1 MKLIKTFA
9 RGGAVA
15 LICAALSPIVSAAT
29 IGPAGSSFSA
39 PGTIN
44 VSTPIAPNVS
54 CGITLSG
61 VVSKDGTYAQI
72 NSVALTGGGLCG
84 VPQITGLPWKLVAT
98 STTTGNVAN
107 VGFSVLGVGCG
118 PSTING
124 SWSNETNTLSA
135 SDQPLAGSCTVNSLS
150 VSPNPAFTVS
160 Q

>member
-9 RGGAVA
+9 CSSAIAIAFAAVA
-15 LICAALSPIVSAAT
+15 PIAAAAT
-29 IGPAGSSFSA
+29 IGPAGASFSA

-61 VVSKDGTYAQI
+61 VVSTDGTYAQI
-72 NSVALTGGGLCG
+72 NSVAITGGGLCG
-84 VPQITGLPWKLVAT
+84 VPQIIGLPWKLVAT

-107 VGFSVLGVGCG
+107 VGFSVLGANCG
-118 PSTING
+118 PSTISG
-124 SWSNETNTLSA
+124 AWSNGTNTLSA
-135 SDQPLAGSCTVNSLS
+135 SNQPLSGNCKVNSLS

-160 Q
+160 P